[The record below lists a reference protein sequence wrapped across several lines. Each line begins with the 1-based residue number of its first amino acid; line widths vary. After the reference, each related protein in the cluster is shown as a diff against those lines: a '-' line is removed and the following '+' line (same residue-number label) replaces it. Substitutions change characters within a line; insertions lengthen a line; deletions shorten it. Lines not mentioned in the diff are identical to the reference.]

1 MAQFMLLLRGGGE
14 FPVHSPEEMQ
24 KVLEKYLGWADKLRK
39 EGKYRGGDEL
49 KDGGRVLSIKNG
61 KAVIDGPYVE
71 TKEIVGGY
79 FLIEAKNLDDATEIA
94 KECPHLGYGGSV
106 EIREINP
113 H

>member
-1 MAQFMLLLRGGGE
+1 MAQFMLLLRGEGE

-24 KVLEKYLGWADKLRK
+24 KVLENYLAWADKLRK
-39 EGKYRGGDEL
+39 EGRYRGGEEL
-49 KDGGRVLSIKNG
+49 KDGGRVLSVKNG
-61 KAVIDGPYVE
+61 RVTIDGPYTE

-79 FLIEAKNLDDATEIA
+79 FSYDATNLDEATEIA
-94 KECPHLGYGGSV
+94 RGCPHLRYGGSV

>member
-24 KVLEKYLGWADKLRK
+24 KVLEKYLAWADKLRK
-39 EGKYRGGDEL
+39 DGRHRGGEEL
-49 KDGGRVLSIKNG
+49 KDGGRVMSIKNG
-61 KAVIDGPYVE
+61 KVAIDGPYTE

-79 FLIEAKNLDDATEIA
+79 FLYEAKDLDEATEIA
-94 KECPHLGYGGSV
+94 KGCPHLGFGGSV